1 MSETINNL
9 ETVVQKVSIEELDNL
24 LGMPGAESIITPS
37 DKKEESKPTFFSKE
51 TVDMSFV
58 DEPEVED
65 KTEVIDEVNKT
76 ETINETEVTD
86 NNTEE
91 EVKKD
96 EIDDIIN
103 EVETEESESN
113 AGRPKLDKEGMAQLT
128 KALITDGLL
137 TPFEGEEDFKDYS
150 LNDYKELFNANFNQK
165 AGEFDKKAKHE
176 FFSSL
181 PHELQ
186 YAAKYISDGGTDL
199 KGLFSVLA
207 KNQTVKELNPE
218 TEKGQEAIARNY
230 LEATNF
236 GDDEDIQE
244 QIEEWKDLGKLEDK
258 VGKFKPKLDKM
269 QESIVQKQ
277 LMEQEKIKKEQE
289 KTSQM
294 YIESVYNTLS
304 PGELNGVKLDQKMQ
318 NLLYTGLVQ
327 PNYPSISGKPTNLF
341 GHLIEKYQFVEPDHG
356 LIAEALWLLADPK
369 GYRDKISSVSKNT
382 HVEETVKKLKTEQSN
397 RLSSSSTDI
406 NAKTS
411 QTSKRGLQKPAK
423 NFFKRK

>member
-9 ETVVQKVSIEELDNL
+9 ETEVQKVSIEELDNL
-24 LGMPGAESIITPS
+24 LGMPGAESVMTPS
-37 DKKEESKPTFFSKE
+37 DKKEESKPTFFSKDS
-51 TVDMSFV
+51 VDMSFV
-58 DEPEVED
+58 DEPEVKEEEIIN
-65 KTEVIDEVNKT
+65 EVDAPEENEEI
-76 ETINETEVTD
+76 ETEVK
-86 NNTEE
+86 NEK
-91 EVKKD
+91 V

-103 EVETEESESN
+103 EVETEDVESN
-113 AGRPKLDKEGMAQLT
+113 AGRPKLDKEGMSQLT
-128 KALITDGLL
+128 KELISEGLL
-137 TPFEGEEDFKDYS
+137 TPFEGEEDFKDYT

-289 KTSQM
+289 NASQM
-294 YIESVYNTLS
+294 YIESVYSTLS

-341 GHLIEKYQFVEPDHG
+341 GHLIEKYQFVEPNHG

-369 GYRDKISSVSKNT
+369 GYREKISSVAKNT
-382 HVEETVKKLKTEQSN
+382 HVEDTVKKLKTEQSN
-397 RLSSSSTDI
+397 RISSSGADVNTK
-406 NAKTS
+406 AS

>member
-9 ETVVQKVSIEELDNL
+9 ETEVQKVSIEELDNL
-24 LGMPGAESIITPS
+24 LGMPGAESVMTPS
-37 DKKEESKPTFFSKE
+37 DKKEESKPTFFSKDS
-51 TVDMSFV
+51 VDMSFV
-58 DEPEVED
+58 DEPEVEE
-65 KTEVIDEVNKT
+65 KEEIIDEL
-76 ETINETEVTD
+76 D
-86 NNTEE
+86 SSEE
-91 EVKKD
+91 PDLSEELKVEVKNEKV

-103 EVETEESESN
+103 EVETEDSESN
-113 AGRPKLDKEGMAQLT
+113 AGRPKLDKEGMSQLT
-128 KALITDGLL
+128 KELISEGLL
-137 TPFEGEEDFKDYS
+137 TPFEGEEDFKDYT

-165 AGEFDKKAKHE
+165 AGEFDKRAKHE
-176 FFSSL
+176 FFSNL

-207 KNQTVKELNPE
+207 KNQTVKELDIS
-218 TEKGQEAIARNY
+218 TEKGQESIARNY

-236 GDDEDIQE
+236 GDEEDIQE

-289 KTSQM
+289 NASQM
-294 YIESVYNTLS
+294 YIESVYSTLS

-341 GHLIEKYQFVEPDHG
+341 GHLIEKYQFVEPNHG

-369 GYRDKISSVSKNT
+369 GYREKISSVAKNT
-382 HVEETVKKLKTEQSN
+382 HVEDTVKKLKTEQSN
-397 RLSSSSTDI
+397 RISSSGADV
-406 NAKTS
+406 NAKAS
-411 QTSKRGLQKPAK
+411 QTSKRGLQKPSK

>member
-9 ETVVQKVSIEELDNL
+9 ETEVQKVSIQELDNL
-24 LGMPGAESIITPS
+24 LGMPGAESVMNPAEEKEKVKPS
-37 DKKEESKPTFFSKE
+37 FFSKNK
-51 TVDMSFV
+51 VDMSFI
-58 DEPEVED
+58 DEPEVVAEPE
-65 KTEVIDEVNKT
+65 K
-76 ETINETEVTD
+76 ETEV
-86 NNTEE
+86 EIE
-91 EVKKD
+91 SEKEIEKEVEKEVK
-96 EIDDIIN
+96 IDDIIN
-103 EVETEESESN
+103 EVEDEENDSN
-113 AGRPKLDKEGMAQLT
+113 IGRPKLDKEGMSQLT
-128 KALITDGLL
+128 KELITDGLI

-150 LNDYKELFNANFNQK
+150 LNDYKELFNANFNAK
-165 AGEFDKKAKHE
+165 AGQSDKNAKHE
-176 FFSSL
+176 FFNSL

-199 KGLFSVLA
+199 KGLFSVLS
-207 KNQTVKELNPE
+207 KNQAVKELDAS

-230 LEATNF
+230 LETTNF
-236 GDDEDIQE
+236 GDEEDIQE

-289 KTSQM
+289 NASQM
-294 YIESVYNTLS
+294 YIESVYSTLS

-341 GHLIEKYQFVEPDHG
+341 GHLIEKYQFVEPNHG

-369 GYRDKISSVSKNT
+369 GYREKISTTVKNT
-382 HVEETVKKLKTEQSN
+382 HVENTVKKLKSEQSN
-397 RLSSSSTDI
+397 RISSTGNDLDI
-406 NAKTS
+406 KPIQNSRK
-411 QTSKRGLQKPAK
+411 GLQKPSK